1 MSTSLVAS
9 GSKGEIGLV
18 LGMIVLP
25 KLTLLSAVK
34 LTSIDPNAITG
45 VEETIFEYKG
55 KVYNGTKIYTNHG
68 FFKVF
73 ADAVTVLIARKDA
86 AALTNGGNVV
96 VAPLANVPDYT
107 TATALL
113 TA

>member
-1 MSTSLVAS
+1 MSNSLVAS

-25 KLTLLSAVK
+25 KLTILGVVK
-34 LTSIDPNAITG
+34 LTSIDPSAITG
-45 VEETIFEYKG
+45 VEETRFEYNG
-55 KVYNGTKIYTNHG
+55 KVYDGTKVYTKTG

-73 ADAVTVLIARKDA
+73 ADAVTVLVARKDA